1 MVLDGLWKS
10 LKAFNDA
17 QKDKAKKKEKYMSE
31 LKPESKEMYEYYM
44 LQFPLTAT
52 AQGLMEEG
60 DFTLGKKARGG
71 RSMSFWKAKTKMK
84 KLKTRQSRSQ
94 VLQRKRKKH
103 KREPLLRRFLPT
115 DEPLLKDSNQKRSP
129 RMQLLGPPCL
139 YDHQIPHFHLVK

>member
-60 DFTLGKKARGG
+60 DYTLGKKARGG
-71 RSMSFWKAKTKMK
+71 TINEFLESEDEDEEVEDKTESKSSSSKKKKKSTRESHCFVGFFRPMSHCSKTPIK
-84 KLKTRQSRSQ
+84 SG
-94 VLQRKRKKH
+94 
-103 KREPLLRRFLPT
+103 LP
-115 DEPLLKDSNQKRSP
+115 ECS
-129 RMQLLGPPCL
+129 
-139 YDHQIPHFHLVK
+139 Y